1 MKDFAT
7 KRAGNSKTVT
17 GKEGALA
24 DFKTGIRQQK
34 TDKAQA
40 DNDLGA
46 FNEYAHSLHLECD
59 WLIKYFD
66 MHKDAH
72 RQD

>member
-1 MKDFAT
+1 MKDFGT

-24 DFKTGIRQQK
+24 DFKTGTGQQK

-40 DNDLGA
+40 DDDLGV
-46 FNEYAHSLHLECD
+46 H
-59 WLIKYFD
+59 
-66 MHKDAH
+66 
-72 RQD
+72 